1 MVILYNNNKSMQF
14 KFTKKFNKKNL
25 NKKGKKHISLST
37 RLNSQRL
44 TSSNRQF
51 LLSLGFKLK

>member
-1 MVILYNNNKSMQF
+1 MQF